1 MKHIIFS
8 IITLTILAGCG
19 SNAPEQA
26 AQSAAVASENTIT
39 LTREQ
44 LQKAGIELG
53 QPEQRKIAAT
63 LTANGRVAI
72 LPDHKATVTARIN
85 GMVEQFFVHE
95 GQQVKKGQALMSISA
110 SAIFDIQ
117 QTYLQA
123 KADLIFLQKELERQK
138 TLSGQQVGATKSYE
152 EVQSKFARANG
163 DLQVAAAKLHYLGI
177 EPASLDRT
185 DHLQL
190 AKTVVVSAPISGN
203 ITDISVNLGASV
215 GEGTI
220 LCNIVGLDDLHAHIE
235 VFAKDIAFVKEGQ
248 EVTIRF
254 PNSAAAAMETK
265 VEYISRDLD
274 PVTKTY
280 SLHIPLA
287 AAKQNNYLPGMPV
300 VAEIKTQGGIPV
312 TALPESALIT
322 DGQKVYCFVV
332 DNPGP
337 DKVNFQKLEFEPGL
351 RSGGWMAVPEH
362 LLNGKTVA
370 VRGANLVDGEM
381 RKGEME

>member
-8 IITLTILAGCG
+8 IITLTIFAGCG
-19 SNAPEQA
+19 SNTSEQSEQPA
-26 AQSAAVASENTIT
+26 ASTPENTIT

-44 LQKAGIELG
+44 LQKSGIELG

-63 LTANGRVAI
+63 LTANGVVAI
-72 LPDHKATVTARIN
+72 LPDNKATVTSRIG
-85 GMVEQFFVHE
+85 GMIEQFFVHE
-95 GQQVKKGQALMSISA
+95 GQNVKKGQALMSISA
-110 SAIFDIQ
+110 SAVFDIQ
-117 QTYLQA
+117 QAYLQA

-152 EVQSKFARANG
+152 EIQSKFERANS
-163 DLQVAAAKLHYLGI
+163 DLQVADAKLRYLGI
-177 EPASLDRT
+177 DPTNLDR
-185 DHLQL
+185 QL
-190 AKTVVVSAPISGN
+190 AKTVVVTAPISGN
-203 ITDISVNLGASV
+203 VTSIPVNLGASV

-248 EVTIRF
+248 EVTIHF
-254 PNSAAAAMETK
+254 PNSAAAVMETK

-274 PVTKTY
+274 PETKTY
-280 SLHIPLA
+280 SLHIPLTA
-287 AAKQNNYLPGMPV
+287 TKQHNYLPGMPV

-322 DGQKVYCFVV
+322 DGQKVYCFAVV
-332 DNPGP
+332 NPEP
-337 DKVNFQKLEFEPGL
+337 DKVTFQKLEFEPGL
-351 RSGGWMAVPEH
+351 RSGGWMAVPEN
-362 LLNGKTVA
+362 LLNGKTV
-370 VRGANLVDGEM
+370 VIRGANLVDGEM